1 MHFLLSA
8 AAAPRIASAALGIG
22 RSFQIGH
29 FFIADLLELCH
40 HILKGLVAGSLLIDG
55 FDLSALLRRSA
66 LAGGLLMRSVLL
78 TLSVAR
84 RTGSALRTIAAVIV
98 SIELF
103 YRKGYLAF
111 GADRNDLCR
120 NFLV

>member
-40 HILKGLVAGSLLIDG
+40 HILKRLIAGSLLIDG

-66 LAGGLLMRSVLL
+66 LTGGLLMRSVLL

-84 RTGSALRTIAAVIV
+84 GTGSALRTIAAVIV
-98 SIELF
+98 SIELL